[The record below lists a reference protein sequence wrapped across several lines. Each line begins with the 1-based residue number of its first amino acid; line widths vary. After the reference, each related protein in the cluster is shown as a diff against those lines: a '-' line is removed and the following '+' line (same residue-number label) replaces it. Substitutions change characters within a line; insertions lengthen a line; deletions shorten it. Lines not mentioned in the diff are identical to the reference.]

1 VLLGT
6 VSLPAARFRLRAPLA
21 SLAGTPRVAERADF
35 SRADF
40 SRAAARSPPLGSA
53 LVLLFGVVPA
63 PRVAFL
69 FSRAFALRRPRER
82 HLARARRH
90 AHGLAAELQ
99 VPRGASF
106 RSVSRSRDEDRGS
119 RQQVERQLVARAL
132 DVRAPR
138 VTT

>member
-21 SLAGTPRVAERADF
+21 SLAGTPRVAE
-35 SRADF
+35 RADF

-106 RSVSRSRDEDRGS
+106 CSISRSRDDEDRGS

>member
-35 SRADF
+35 SRA
-40 SRAAARSPPLGSA
+40 AVRSPPLGSA

-63 PRVAFL
+63 PRVFVRAFL

-90 AHGLAAELQ
+90 AHGLATELQ

-106 RSVSRSRDEDRGS
+106 RSVSRSRDDENRGS

-138 VTT
+138 VTA